1 MGHDLHYA
9 FRALRASPGFT
20 AVAVVTLALGIGAA
34 TSIYSVVDTILFQPL
49 PFANSDR
56 LVRVVE
62 NVPSIFPGRPA
73 LQRGP
78 SYLEFLEWRRQTATL
93 TDVAAIAQLG
103 QRVVRTA
110 DGTLR
115 LWGAMTSANVFTA
128 LGVRAQ
134 LGRTLGPEDESRPGV
149 VVLSHDT
156 WQRVF
161 HGSASVLGTT
171 IELRQPD
178 PMFQGSVML
187 DGRLLTVVGVLPE
200 RFEFPGTNANDFYTP
215 MVGNSAVPATRSPTV
230 MMFGRLRHDVGLKVA
245 AEEANLLGAAIR
257 PPRPAGT
264 PALSGPRFDVQ
275 LIKEQVVQTLRPAL
289 RVLLGAVVA
298 VLLIVCANVAN
309 LLLARGTVRQRE
321 LAVRVAIGASRARII
336 RLVLAECVLL
346 IVAGGVVGAMVAAG
360 GVSLIKTFAT
370 IDAPGI
376 FRLGF
381 GTSILPRGQELGVD
395 LRMLGAAFAIAALTG
410 LVFGVL
416 PAFHLS
422 QTTHVAAITSRGSSA
437 GRGAAR
443 ARSAL
448 VVGQIVMATMLLV
461 AAGLLVRSFVRLSA
475 VDRGYDPSN
484 VLALQLVF
492 PPDYSIPRKVETIDA
507 LLDRFR
513 ASPNIEA
520 AGFTRAGLL
529 IGEEI
534 TIGTFVPPGRSLEEM
549 RRDGLRPLVRP
560 VSSGYLTAAGIRLLQ
575 GREFNRSDTAAAPPS
590 IVISRSVAQR
600 YFASADPI
608 GQTLQWYVANQPPIA
623 IPVIGVVDDVRNT
636 SPERSAPPEVW
647 IEYRQA
653 LAMQRRWGDSVARQN
668 ELSIGFL
675 SFAIRTRQSPD
686 AAAAAIGRVVRE
698 VDANAGVDAI
708 IPMDRLVGHS
718 VARQRFN
725 AIMLALFGVVAG
737 ILAAIGIYGVL
748 AYTVVQ
754 RRQEIGIRMALG
766 ARQIQVL
773 RLVLKQGLAVSALGI
788 AAGIA
793 VAAAASRLLQGLL
806 FGVTPLD
813 VGTFAAVALLF
824 GAVSAVAAYV
834 PAYRATTLDPSAVLR
849 SE

>member
-1 MGHDLHYA
+1 MAHDLRYA
-9 FRALRASPGFT
+9 FRALHASPAFT
-20 AVAVVTLALGIGAA
+20 TVAVLSLALGIGAA
-34 TSIYSVVDTILFQPL
+34 TSIYSVVDAILLQPL
-49 PFANSDR
+49 PFSDSER

-62 NVPSIFPGRPA
+62 NVPSIFPGRPPI
-73 LQRGP
+73 QRGP
-78 SYLEFLEWRRQTATL
+78 SYIEFLEWRNRTTTL

-103 QRVVRTA
+103 QRVVRSA
-110 DGTLR
+110 DGTAR
-115 LWGAMTSANVFTA
+115 LWGAMTSGNAFTA

-134 LGRTLGPEDESRPGV
+134 LGRTLGADDESHPNV
-149 VVLSHDT
+149 VVLSNET
-156 WQRVF
+156 WRRVF
-161 HGSASVLGTT
+161 RGSASVIGTT

-187 DGRLLTVVGVLPE
+187 DGRLLTIVGVLAE

-215 MVGNSAVPATRSPTV
+215 MVGNNVPATRSPTV
-230 MMFGRLRHDVGLKVA
+230 TMFGRLRDAVGVKA
-245 AEEANLLGAAIR
+245 AADEANLLGAAIR

-275 LIKEQVVQTLRPAL
+275 FVKEQIVQTLRPAL
-289 RVLLGAVVA
+289 RVLIGAVAA
-298 VLLIVCANVAN
+298 VLLIVCANIAN
-309 LLLARGTVRQRE
+309 LLLARGTARQRE
-321 LAVRVAIGASRARII
+321 IAVRVAIGASRARIV
-336 RLVLAECVLL
+336 RLVMAECVLL
-346 IVAGGVVGAMVAAG
+346 IVIGGVLGALVAAG
-360 GVSLIKTFAT
+360 GVTLIKTFAS

-381 GTSILPRGQELGVD
+381 GTSILPRGQEVGVD
-395 LRMLGAAFAIAALTG
+395 LRMLAVAFSVSALTG
-410 LVFGVL
+410 VLFGVL
-416 PAFHLS
+416 PAFQLS
-422 QTTHVAAITSRGSSA
+422 QTTHVSAMTSRGGSA
-437 GRGAAR
+437 GRGASR

-492 PPDYSIPRKVETIDA
+492 PPDYSIPRKTETIDA
-507 LLDRFR
+507 LLARFR
-513 ASPNIEA
+513 ASPNVEA

-534 TIGTFVPPGRSLEEM
+534 TVGTFVPPGRSLEEI

-575 GREFNRSDTAAAPPS
+575 GRDVNESDTAVSSPS
-590 IVISRSVAQR
+590 IVISRTVAQR
-600 YFASADPI
+600 YFPTTNPI
-608 GQTLQWYVANQPPIA
+608 GQMLDWYVANAPPTA
-623 IPVIGVVDDVRNT
+623 LQVIGVVEDVRNT
-636 SPERSAPPEVW
+636 SPERAAPPEVW
-647 IEYRQA
+647 LEYRQA
-653 LAMQRRWGDSVARQN
+653 LAMQARWGDSVARQN

-675 SFAIRTRQSPD
+675 SFAIRTRGRPD
-686 AAAAAIGRVVRE
+686 AIASAIGRIVRE
-698 VDANAGVDAI
+698 VDPNAGIDAI
-708 IPMDRLVGHS
+708 VPLDRLVAHS

-725 AIMLALFGVVAG
+725 AVVLALFAAVAA

-748 AYTVVQ
+748 AYSVVQ

-766 ARQIQVL
+766 AQRIQVL
-773 RLVLKQGLAVSALGI
+773 GLVLKQGLALGTIGIVSGI
-788 AAGIA
+788 AG
-793 VAAAASRLLQGLL
+793 AAAASRVLQALL

-824 GAVSAVAAYV
+824 GVVSLVAAYL
-834 PAYRATTLDPSAVLR
+834 PAYRATTVEPSAVLR

>member
-1 MGHDLHYA
+1 MAQDLRYA
-9 FRALRASPGFT
+9 FRALRASPAFT
-20 AVAVVTLALGIGAA
+20 TVAVLTLALGIGAA
-34 TSIYSVVDTILFQPL
+34 TSIYSVVDAILLQPL
-49 PFANSDR
+49 PFSDSER

-62 NVPSIFPGRPA
+62 NVPSIFPGRPPI
-73 LQRGP
+73 QRGP
-78 SYLEFLEWRRQTATL
+78 SYIEFLEWRNRTTTL

-103 QRVVRTA
+103 QRVVRSA
-110 DGTLR
+110 DGTAR
-115 LWGAMTSANVFTA
+115 LWGAMTSGNAFTA

-134 LGRTLGPEDESRPGV
+134 LGRTLGADDESHPDV
-149 VVLSHDT
+149 VVLSHET
-156 WQRVF
+156 WRRVF
-161 HGSASVLGTT
+161 RGSASVIGTT

-187 DGRLLTVVGVLPE
+187 DGRRLTIVGVLAE

-215 MVGNSAVPATRSPTV
+215 MVGNSAMPATRSPTV
-230 MMFGRLRHDVGLKVA
+230 TMFGRLRDAVGIKA
-245 AEEANLLGAAIR
+245 AADEANQLGAAIR

-275 LIKEQVVQTLRPAL
+275 FVKEQIVQTLRPAL
-289 RVLLGAVVA
+289 RVLIGAVAA
-298 VLLIVCANVAN
+298 VLLIVCANIAN
-309 LLLARGTVRQRE
+309 LLLARGTARQRE
-321 LAVRVAIGASRARII
+321 IAVRIAIGASRARIV
-336 RLVLAECVLL
+336 RLVMAECVLL
-346 IVAGGVVGAMVAAG
+346 IVAGGVLGALVAAG
-360 GVSLIKTFAT
+360 GVTLIKTFAS

-381 GTSILPRGQELGVD
+381 GTSILPRGQEVGVD
-395 LRMLGAAFAIAALTG
+395 LRMLAVAFSVSALTG
-410 LVFGVL
+410 VLFGVL
-416 PAFHLS
+416 PAFQLS
-422 QTTHVAAITSRGSSA
+422 QTTHVSAMTSRGGSA
-437 GRGAAR
+437 GRGASR

-461 AAGLLVRSFVRLSA
+461 AAGLLVRSFLRLSA

-492 PPDYSIPRKVETIDA
+492 PPDYSIARKTETIDG
-507 LLDRFR
+507 LLARFR
-513 ASPNIEA
+513 ASPSVEA

-534 TIGTFVPPGRSLEEM
+534 TVGTFVPPGRSLEEM

-575 GREFNRSDTAAAPPS
+575 GRDFNESDTAVSSPS
-590 IVISRSVAQR
+590 IVISRTVAQR
-600 YFASADPI
+600 YFPTTNPI
-608 GQTLQWYVANQPPIA
+608 GQMLDWYVVNAPPTSLQ
-623 IPVIGVVDDVRNT
+623 VIGVVEDVRNT
-636 SPERSAPPEVW
+636 SPERTAPPEVW
-647 IEYRQA
+647 LEYRQA
-653 LAMQRRWGDSVARQN
+653 LAMQARWGDSVARQN

-675 SFAIRTRQSPD
+675 SFAIRTRDRPD
-686 AAAAAIGRVVRE
+686 AIAPAISRIVRE
-698 VDANAGVDAI
+698 VDPNAGIDAI
-708 IPMDRLVGHS
+708 IPLDRLVAHS

-725 AIMLALFGVVAG
+725 AVVLALFAAVAA

-748 AYTVVQ
+748 AYSVVQ
-754 RRQEIGIRMALG
+754 RRQEIGIRMAFG
-766 ARQIQVL
+766 AQRIQVVG
-773 RLVLKQGLAVSALGI
+773 LVLKQGLALGTIGI

-793 VAAAASRLLQGLL
+793 GAAAASRVLQALL

-824 GAVSAVAAYV
+824 GAVSALAACF
-834 PAYRATTLDPSAVLR
+834 PAYRAATLEPGAVLR

>member
-1 MGHDLHYA
+1 MAHDLRYA
-9 FRALRASPGFT
+9 FRALHASPAFT
-20 AVAVVTLALGIGAA
+20 TVAVLTLALGIGAA
-34 TSIYSVVDTILFQPL
+34 TSIYSVVDAILLQPL
-49 PFANSDR
+49 PFSDSER

-62 NVPSIFPGRPA
+62 NVPSIFPGRPPI
-73 LQRGP
+73 QRGP
-78 SYLEFLEWRRQTATL
+78 SYIEFLEWRNRTTTL

-103 QRVVRTA
+103 QRVVRSA
-110 DGTLR
+110 DGTAR
-115 LWGAMTSANVFTA
+115 LWGAMTSGNAFTA

-134 LGRTLGPEDESRPGV
+134 LGRTLGADDESHPNV
-149 VVLSHDT
+149 VVLSNET
-156 WQRVF
+156 WRRVF
-161 HGSASVLGTT
+161 RGSASVIGTT
-171 IELRQPD
+171 IELRQPE

-187 DGRLLTVVGVLPE
+187 DGRLLTIVGVLAE

-215 MVGNSAVPATRSPTV
+215 MVGNNVPATRSPTV
-230 MMFGRLRHDVGLKVA
+230 TMFGRLRDAVGVKA
-245 AEEANLLGAAIR
+245 AADEANLLGAAIR

-275 LIKEQVVQTLRPAL
+275 FVKEQIVQTLRPAL
-289 RVLLGAVVA
+289 RVLIGAVAA
-298 VLLIVCANVAN
+298 VLLIVCANIAN
-309 LLLARGTVRQRE
+309 LLLARGTARQRE
-321 LAVRVAIGASRARII
+321 IAVRVAIGASRARIV
-336 RLVLAECVLL
+336 RLVMAECVLL
-346 IVAGGVVGAMVAAG
+346 IVIGGVLGALVAAG
-360 GVSLIKTFAT
+360 GVTLIKTFAS

-381 GTSILPRGQELGVD
+381 GTSILPRGQEVGVD
-395 LRMLGAAFAIAALTG
+395 LRMLAVAFSVSALTG
-410 LVFGVL
+410 VLFGVL
-416 PAFHLS
+416 PAFQLS
-422 QTTHVAAITSRGSSA
+422 QTTHVSAMTSRGGSA
-437 GRGAAR
+437 GRGASR

-492 PPDYSIPRKVETIDA
+492 PPDYSIPRKTETIDA
-507 LLDRFR
+507 LLARFR
-513 ASPNIEA
+513 ASPNVEA

-534 TIGTFVPPGRSLEEM
+534 TVGTFVPPGRSLEEI

-575 GREFNRSDTAAAPPS
+575 GRDVNESDTAVSSPS
-590 IVISRSVAQR
+590 IVISRTVAQR
-600 YFASADPI
+600 YFPTTNPI
-608 GQTLQWYVANQPPIA
+608 GQMLDWYVANAPPTA
-623 IPVIGVVDDVRNT
+623 LQVIGVVEDVRNT
-636 SPERSAPPEVW
+636 SPERAAPPEVW
-647 IEYRQA
+647 LEYRQA
-653 LAMQRRWGDSVARQN
+653 LAMQARWGDSVARQN

-675 SFAIRTRQSPD
+675 SFAIRTRGRPD
-686 AAAAAIGRVVRE
+686 AIASAIGRIVRE
-698 VDANAGVDAI
+698 VDPNAGIDAI
-708 IPMDRLVGHS
+708 VPLDRLVAHS

-725 AIMLALFGVVAG
+725 AVVLALFAAVAA

-748 AYTVVQ
+748 AYSVVQ

-766 ARQIQVL
+766 AQRIQVL
-773 RLVLKQGLAVSALGI
+773 GLVLKQGLALGTIGIVSGI
-788 AAGIA
+788 AG
-793 VAAAASRLLQGLL
+793 AAAASRVLQALL

-824 GAVSAVAAYV
+824 GVVSLVAAYL
-834 PAYRATTLDPSAVLR
+834 PAYRATTVEPSAVLR

>member
-1 MGHDLHYA
+1 MAQDLRYA
-9 FRALRASPGFT
+9 FRALRASPAFT
-20 AVAVVTLALGIGAA
+20 IVAVLTLALGIGAA
-34 TSIYSVVDTILFQPL
+34 TSIYSVVDAILLQPL
-49 PFANSDR
+49 PFSDSER

-62 NVPSIFPGRPA
+62 NVPSIFPGRPPI
-73 LQRGP
+73 QRGP
-78 SYLEFLEWRRQTATL
+78 SYIEFLEWRNRTTTL

-103 QRVVRTA
+103 QRVVRSA
-110 DGTLR
+110 DGTAR
-115 LWGAMTSANVFTA
+115 LWGAMTSGNAFTA
-128 LGVRAQ
+128 LGARAQ
-134 LGRTLGPEDESRPGV
+134 LGRTLGPDDESQPDV
-149 VVLSHDT
+149 VVLSHET
-156 WQRVF
+156 WRRVF
-161 HGSASVLGTT
+161 RGSASVIGST

-187 DGRLLTVVGVLPE
+187 DGRLLTIVGVLPA

-230 MMFGRLRHDVGLKVA
+230 MMFGRLREGVGAKA
-245 AEEANLLGAAIR
+245 AADEANLLGAAIR

-275 LIKEQVVQTLRPAL
+275 FVKEQIVQTLRPAL
-289 RVLLGAVVA
+289 RVLLGAVAA
-298 VLLIVCANVAN
+298 VLLIVCANIAN
-309 LLLARGTVRQRE
+309 LLLARGTARQRE
-321 LAVRVAIGASRARII
+321 IAVRVAIGASRARIV
-336 RLVLAECVLL
+336 RLVMSECVLL
-346 IVAGGVVGAMVAAG
+346 IVAGGVLGSLVAAG
-360 GVSLIKTFAT
+360 GVTLIKTLAS

-381 GTSILPRGQELGVD
+381 GTSILPRGQEVGVD
-395 LRMLGAAFAIAALTG
+395 LRMLAVAFSVSALTG
-410 LVFGVL
+410 VLFGVL
-416 PAFHLS
+416 PAFQLS
-422 QTTHVAAITSRGSSA
+422 QTTHASAMTSRGGSA
-437 GRGAAR
+437 GRGASR

-461 AAGLLVRSFVRLSA
+461 AAGLLVRSFVRLAA

-492 PPDYSIPRKVETIDA
+492 PPDYSIARKTETIDG
-507 LLDRFR
+507 LLARFR
-513 ASPNIEA
+513 ASPSVEA

-534 TIGTFVPPGRSLEEM
+534 TVGTFVPPGRSLEEM

-575 GREFNRSDTAAAPPS
+575 GRDFNESDTAVSSPS
-590 IVISRSVAQR
+590 IVISRTVAQR
-600 YFASADPI
+600 YFPTTNPI
-608 GQTLQWYVANQPPIA
+608 GQRLDWYVANAPPTA
-623 IPVIGVVDDVRNT
+623 IQVIGVVEDVRNT
-636 SPERSAPPEVW
+636 SPERTAPPEVW
-647 IEYRQA
+647 LEYRQA
-653 LAMQRRWGDSVARQN
+653 LAMQARWGDSVARQN

-675 SFAIRTRQSPD
+675 SFAIRTRDRPD
-686 AAAAAIGRVVRE
+686 AIAPAISRIVRE
-698 VDANAGVDAI
+698 VDPNAGIDAI
-708 IPMDRLVGHS
+708 IPLDRLVAQS

-725 AIMLALFGVVAG
+725 AVVLALFAAVAA

-748 AYTVVQ
+748 AYSVVQ

-766 ARQIQVL
+766 AQRIQVL
-773 RLVLKQGLAVSALGI
+773 GLVLKQGLALGTIGI

-793 VAAAASRLLQGLL
+793 GAAAASRVLEALL

-813 VGTFAAVALLF
+813 VGTFVAVALLF
-824 GAVSAVAAYV
+824 GVVSLVAAYL
-834 PAYRATTLDPSAVLR
+834 PAYRATTLEPSAVLR